1 MDCFMKKL
9 ILLMS
14 VFSMLLLTSC
24 GGEKKV
30 VYTENM
36 EADGFAVKGAATAT
50 PVPTLAPEERDF
62 RGMKWGMT
70 LSDVTNNEGEGYR
83 TVKEGVI
90 RYNDLTVAGFP
101 VESEYT
107 FENGKLSTCIYY
119 TTHKH
124 SKTEDYI
131 KDYDLM
137 KERYLKKYG
146 TPLYSEAKWG
156 TGNRDGISEAEGL
169 EKGLM
174 MYRTGWEIGNTR
186 INLVLFKDTDSK
198 VKIGIRYQAIDINGS
213 GDVAPEGDIEI

>member
-1 MDCFMKKL
+1 MKKL
-9 ILLMS
+9 ILLLS
-14 VFSMLLLTSC
+14 VFSVIALSGC
-24 GGEKKV
+24 GGENKV

-90 RYNDLTVAGFP
+90 RYNNLTVGGFP
-101 VESEYT
+101 VESEYS
-107 FENGKLSTCIYY
+107 FEDGKLATCIYY

-124 SKTEDYI
+124 SDVGKYIEDYEV
-131 KDYDLM
+131 M

-146 TPLYSEAKWG
+146 EPLYSEAKWG
-156 TGNRDGISEAEGL
+156 NGNHEGISEEDGL
-169 EKGLM
+169 NSGIL
-174 MYRTGWEIGNTR
+174 MYRTGWEVGNTR
-186 INLVLFKDTDSK
+186 INLVLFKDTDRK
-198 VKIGIRYQAIDINGS
+198 LKIGIRYQAIDINGS